1 MKVVN
6 VFAQIFA
13 IFAFLTLGS
22 LFMIVAL
29 HVLSLED
36 ALYKIREV
44 YQNPV
49 QSVHL
54 GFIGVLFIAVGL
66 IFSRMLVK
74 KGRESDAIIY
84 QGETGP
90 MIISVSA
97 IEDVMKKVLKKFHM
111 VKEWKAKTL
120 IHGKDLE
127 IKLRLVLWSGGGVP
141 KLLAEIQDEI
151 GDRLRKML
159 GSDNR
164 FEILCDVQKIEDHD
178 NELQNQEDQ
187 KGNEITV

>member
-22 LFMIVAL
+22 LLMIVAL

-36 ALYKIREV
+36 AIFKLREV
-44 YQNPV
+44 YENPI
-49 QSVHL
+49 QSLHL
-54 GFIGVLFIAVGL
+54 GFIGVLFIVVGL
-66 IFSRMLVK
+66 IFSKMLVK

-84 QGETGP
+84 QGESGP
-90 MIISVSA
+90 MIISVTA
-97 IEDVMKKVLKKFHM
+97 VEDVIKKVLKRIHM

-127 IKLRLVLWSGGGVP
+127 IKLRLVLWSGAGVP

-159 GSDNR
+159 GPDNR
-164 FEILCDVQKIEDHD
+164 FEILCDVQRIEDYD
-178 NELQNQEDQ
+178 GDPQNQED
-187 KGNEITV
+187 KNDKAVSV

>member
-1 MKVVN
+1 MKVIN

-22 LFMIVAL
+22 LLMIVAL

-36 ALYKIREV
+36 AIFKLREV
-44 YQNPV
+44 YENPV
-49 QSVHL
+49 QSLHL
-54 GFIGVLFIAVGL
+54 GFIGILFITVGL

-84 QGETGP
+84 QGESGP
-90 MIISVSA
+90 MIISVTA
-97 IEDVMKKVLKKFHM
+97 VEDVIKKVLKRIHM

-159 GSDNR
+159 GPDNR
-164 FEILCDVQKIEDHD
+164 FEILCDVQRIEDYEGD
-178 NELQNQEDQ
+178 RQSQED
-187 KGNEITV
+187 KNDKPVSV

>member
-1 MKVVN
+1 MN

-44 YQNPV
+44 YKNPV
-49 QSVHL
+49 QSFHL
-54 GFIGVLFIAVGL
+54 GFIGALFIVVGL

-74 KGRESDAIIY
+74 KGREQDAIIY
-84 QGETGP
+84 QGDAGP
-90 MIISVSA
+90 MIISVNA

-111 VKEWKAKTL
+111 VKDWKAKTL

-159 GSDNR
+159 GPDNR

-187 KGNEITV
+187 EKNKVGV